1 MCFGCFSHM
10 FFDELCCFVW
20 FMRLPCCLFYLF
32 FWQPHKPHK
41 TTQLIK
47 KHMRKQPKHM
57 GTTGI
62 HPNQKREIGITK
74 AAASVEK
81 TV

>member
-1 MCFGCFSHM
+1 MQ
-10 FFDELCCFVW
+10 L
-20 FMRLPCCLFYLF
+20 YLNKQHGSRINHTKQHSSSKNI
-32 FWQPHKPHK
+32 WE
-41 TTQLIK
+41 
-47 KHMRKQPKHM
+47 KQPKHM
-57 GTTGI
+57 DTTCI

>member
-1 MCFGCFSHM
+1 
-10 FFDELCCFVW
+10 
-20 FMRLPCCLFYLF
+20 
-32 FWQPHKPHK
+32 
-41 TTQLIK
+41 
-47 KHMRKQPKHM
+47 M
-57 GTTGI
+57 GTTCI

>member
-1 MCFGCFSHM
+1 MQ
-10 FFDELCCFVW
+10 L
-20 FMRLPCCLFYLF
+20 YLF
-32 FWQPHKPHK
+32 SFLFLHY
-41 TTQLIK
+41 TT
-47 KHMRKQPKHM
+47 QPKHM
-57 GTTGI
+57 GTTCI

>member
-1 MCFGCFSHM
+1 MQ
-10 FFDELCCFVW
+10 L
-20 FMRLPCCLFYLF
+20 
-32 FWQPHKPHK
+32 WQLHKPHK

-47 KHMRKQPKHM
+47 THMRITTKHM
-57 GTTGI
+57 GTTCI
-62 HPNQKREIGITK
+62 HPNQEREIGITK